1 MPDERVHQVVADDAL
16 LVDAGR
22 WVEELWARQRSR
34 AWYLLQVGL
43 LHPYGHCFDA
53 MVTRGLLGAPEH

>member
-1 MPDERVHQVVADDAL
+1 
-16 LVDAGR
+16 
-22 WVEELWARQRSR
+22 
-34 AWYLLQVGL
+34 VGL

>member
-1 MPDERVHQVVADDAL
+1 VDVRAADPL
-16 LVDAGR
+16 PFSR
-22 WVEELWARQRSR
+22 WVEEFWARQHSR

-53 MVTRGLLGAPEH
+53 MVTRGLPGAPEH

>member
-1 MPDERVHQVVADDAL
+1 MVAAEGL
-16 LVDAGR
+16 LIDAGR
-22 WVEELWARQRSR
+22 WVEEFWAREHSR